1 MIITKEQYKALSG
14 IGIADTK
21 LDAQIDALIPI
32 VEDDYLA
39 IRNAPFDVDAEG
51 NTVYPAGAR
60 MAAAE
65 MISYKI
71 LTLRGNV
78 GSSYEMIGGYSIS
91 ISTDLLHGYP
101 RSTVQKI
108 KRFPGMHE

>member
-1 MIITKEQYKALSG
+1 
-14 IGIADTK
+14 
-21 LDAQIDALIPI
+21 
-32 VEDDYLA
+32 
-39 IRNAPFDVDAEG
+39 
-51 NTVYPAGAR
+51 
-60 MAAAE
+60 

-91 ISTDLLHGYP
+91 LSTDLLHGYP